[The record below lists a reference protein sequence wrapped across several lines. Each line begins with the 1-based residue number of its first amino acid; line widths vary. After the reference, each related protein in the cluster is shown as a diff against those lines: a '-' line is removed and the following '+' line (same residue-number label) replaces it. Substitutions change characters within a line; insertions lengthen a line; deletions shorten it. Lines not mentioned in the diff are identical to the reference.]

1 MRNTGPSL
9 AIIGASY
16 LQKPLVL
23 KAREMGFET
32 HVFAWEDGAICK
44 EVADHFYPI
53 SITEVDEIC
62 DICQRIQPK
71 GIVSIGSDLATV
83 AVNRVAEKLGLIGNS
98 LACTEVTTNK
108 YLMRERLKTGGIPC
122 PGYWLAGKNG
132 SDLEVNPN
140 DFPLIVKPVDRSG
153 SRGISLVKDRSE
165 PMQSPPILAP
175 TSIR

>member
-122 PGYWLAGKNG
+122 RLLAGRQKWFRFG
-132 SDLEVNPN
+132 
-140 DFPLIVKPVDRSG
+140 
-153 SRGISLVKDRSE
+153 SE
-165 PMQSPPILAP
+165 PQRFSPD
-175 TSIR
+175 R